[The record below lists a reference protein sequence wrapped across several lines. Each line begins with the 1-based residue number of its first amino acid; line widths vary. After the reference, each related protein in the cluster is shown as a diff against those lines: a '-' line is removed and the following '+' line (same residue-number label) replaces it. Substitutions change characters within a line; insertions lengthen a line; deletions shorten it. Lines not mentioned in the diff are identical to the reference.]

1 MSMKPVTFHDI
12 LEKTAGAFKNRAQ
25 NELDYVNELRTE
37 WESREEFDPAK
48 HAFVKVPYR
57 KN

>member
-1 MSMKPVTFHDI
+1 MKPVTFHDI